1 VARPR
6 TFAAALLVVWLLA
19 AGCGSQGDGGGNG
32 VVSDVSSS
40 DNDGYAGALLET
52 PYRVPDVTLDDTAG
66 KPFSLTH
73 DTEGRLN
80 VVFFGYTKCPDIC
93 QVVMGTIASAYVRLD
108 KAQQHDVRV
117 IFVTTDPNRDT
128 AAVLKTYLARFHPD
142 FLGLTGQLDSIDR
155 LGKPLGIF
163 IKKGQKLSS
172 GGYEV
177 NHTTSVLAVENGRAR
192 LVWTGGTSPSD
203 MAADITRL
211 LKS

>member
-1 VARPR
+1 VRSVA
-6 TFAAALLVVWLLA
+6 AVLVALAMLVLT
-19 AGCGSQGDGGGNG
+19 GCGSTSDGPVITG
-32 VVSDVSSS
+32 VSRS
-40 DNDGYAGALLET
+40 DNGGFHGTLLDK
-52 PYRVPDVTLDDTAG
+52 PYVVPHVPLTDSSRQPFDLATDDHAV
-66 KPFSLTH
+66 
-73 DTEGRLN
+73 D
-80 VVFFGYTKCPDIC
+80 VVFFGYTHCPDVC

-117 IFVTTDPNRDT
+117 IFVTTDPKRDT